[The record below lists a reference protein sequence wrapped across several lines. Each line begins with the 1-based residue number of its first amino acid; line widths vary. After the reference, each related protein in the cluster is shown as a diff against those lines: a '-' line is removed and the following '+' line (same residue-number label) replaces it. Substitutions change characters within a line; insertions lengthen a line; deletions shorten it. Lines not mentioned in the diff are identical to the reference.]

1 MRGLVTFCLLFLAL
15 EPGTGHAVTLTRA
28 PSIWLQVETS
38 VLVAWQT
45 NLAAPGK
52 VLYGTT
58 TALGNETSHTGSTV
72 THAVTLTGLAPGTV
86 YFYRVVSD
94 PDTLTDGTDWFRTA
108 PAGQEPFRFVAFG
121 DLGRA
126 TPAQVQVASRVEAL
140 GADLAILTGDI
151 IYEAGEAVNFTPQYF
166 DIYRPTIRR
175 IPFYPS
181 LGNHDVATLNGQ
193 PYLDAFYLP
202 SNNPAATERYFSFD
216 YSNAH
221 FIALECVTENT
232 PQSAAMLDWLDA
244 DLAASNSRWK
254 FVFFHVPIYSNGG
267 VHGSDTVTRA
277 QLEPIF
283 AARGVDVVF
292 QGHNHYYTRTYPIS
306 AGMAVDVAQE
316 PNYVDPGGPVYI
328 VTGGAGRFLHAL
340 GAVQPFEAFS
350 KSSYHVTVVDL
361 VGDSLAMQAVEP
373 NGAVIDAISI
383 VKQTPTAVGPFT
395 NEPGVESIW
404 VGAARPNPFVVE
416 TEIPITIRGSGRV
429 RVTIVDVSGR
439 TVRTLDA
446 GSLGPGARAVRW
458 DGRDDRGG
466 TVAAGIYFARVQ
478 AGPTVGQTRLLFL
491 R

>member
-1 MRGLVTFCLLFLAL
+1 MCRRVAISLLFLSLGL
-15 EPGTGHAVTLTRA
+15 EASHAVTLTRA
-28 PSIWLQVETS
+28 PSIWLRVETS

-45 NLAAPGK
+45 NAAAPGK

-58 TALGNETSHTGSTV
+58 AALGNEASHAGSTAN
-72 THAVTLTGLAPGTV
+72 HAVPLAGLAPGTV
-86 YFYRVVSD
+86 YYYRVVSD

-108 PAGQEPFRFVAFG
+108 PDGPEAFRFVAFG

-181 LGNHDVATLNGQ
+181 LGNHDVATLFGQ

-202 SNNPAATERYFSFD
+202 SNNPSMHERYFSFD

-221 FIALECVTENT
+221 FVALECVTENT
-232 PQSAAMLDWLDA
+232 PQSTAMLDWLDA
-244 DLAASNSRWK
+244 DLAASNARWK
-254 FVFFHVPIYSNGG
+254 FVYLHVPIYSNAG

-292 QGHNHYYTRTYPIS
+292 QGHNHYYTRTYPIAS
-306 AGMAVDVAQE
+306 GVAVDTDQE

-328 VTGGAGRFLHAL
+328 VAGGGGRFLHAL
-340 GAVQPFEAFS
+340 GAAQPFEAFS
-350 KSSYHVTVVDL
+350 KSTYHVTVVDL
-361 VGDSLAMQAVEP
+361 VGDSLALQTVEP
-373 NGAVIDAISI
+373 NGTVIDAMSI
-383 VKQTPTAVGPFT
+383 VKPTPTAVGPLA
-395 NEPGVESIW
+395 GESDVANIQ
-404 VGAARPNPFVVE
+404 VGAARPSPFRVE
-416 TEIPITIRGSGRV
+416 TEIPITIRGSIPV

-446 GSLGPGARAVRW
+446 GNLITGTRAVRW
-458 DGRDDRGG
+458 DGRDDHGAI
-466 TVAAGIYFARVQ
+466 VAAGIYFARVQ
-478 AGPTVGQTRLLFL
+478 AGPHTAHTRLLFL
-491 R
+491 K